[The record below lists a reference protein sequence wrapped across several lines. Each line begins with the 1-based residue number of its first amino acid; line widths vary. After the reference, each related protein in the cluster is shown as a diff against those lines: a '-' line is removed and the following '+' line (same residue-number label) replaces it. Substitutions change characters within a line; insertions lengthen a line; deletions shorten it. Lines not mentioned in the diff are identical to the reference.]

1 MAKKITATEEQDI
14 PGGLNTENTTAVND
28 SVAENGKAPE
38 NRETVEKNGED
49 KEDKETDVK
58 PEEKPET
65 EKPTETAP
73 ENKSES
79 DPQLQSQ
86 AQVETPLAGSYPP
99 SVEAILKSFPTYES
113 LYIDSHGGIYTPTT
127 APVVRGNAVLC
138 KNPYHK
144 SLLSQQ
150 F

>member
-14 PGGLNTENTTAVND
+14 PGGPNTENTTAGND

-38 NRETVEKNGED
+38 NNKVTENENEIIEES

-58 PEEKPET
+58 PEVKPET
-65 EKPTETAP
+65 GKPAETAL
-73 ENKSES
+73 KSETES
-79 DPQLQSQ
+79 IPQ
-86 AQVETPLAGSYPP
+86 AQMETPLAGSYPP

-113 LYIDSHGGIYTPTT
+113 LYIDSHGGIYTPNT
-127 APVVRGNAVLC
+127 APVVRGNAVLY

-144 SLLSQQ
+144 
-150 F
+150 